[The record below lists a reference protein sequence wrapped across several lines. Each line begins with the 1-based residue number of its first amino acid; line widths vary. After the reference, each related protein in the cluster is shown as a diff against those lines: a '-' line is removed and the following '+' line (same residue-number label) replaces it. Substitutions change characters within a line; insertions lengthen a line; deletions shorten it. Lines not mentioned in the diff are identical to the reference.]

1 MRDPDR
7 LLLTGAQVAD
17 GTGGPLRAADVLITG
32 DRIEAVE
39 QPGKISNVATRDLH
53 GLVLAPGFIDTH
65 SHADNAPL
73 LTEDDTTKILQGVTT
88 EVVGNCG
95 FSLAPR
101 LAEHAD
107 TFTAFSA
114 RLFPPIDWAWAGFDE
129 LFQATEKNGYVT
141 NYCPLVGHGTL
152 RIAAMGMA
160 DAVAD
165 DEAVAVMRTELEA
178 AMSAGAFGL
187 SSGLIYPPAVY
198 SSTTELVRLA
208 EVLGGT
214 GLYATHMRN
223 EGAGLLDA
231 IAEALEIGAAAGR
244 THISHL
250 KTSGRPNWGRMP
262 DALAAIRQA
271 RAAGQRISHD
281 VYPYD
286 ASSTMLATVLPPSY
300 LADGEAAI
308 LKRLADPA
316 GGRKELARIITES
329 LPGWESTI
337 RGAGWDG
344 ILVATTGSH
353 RYEGQTLA
361 EIAADR
367 GVEPVDALI
376 DVLLDEKLKASMV
389 TFSMNEDD
397 VETAL
402 KDEHMMIG
410 SDGLPPGSGGKP
422 HPRLYGTFPR
432 VLGRYRRDRGLM
444 SLPEAVRRMTSL
456 PAETFGIPE
465 RGVIA
470 AGKVADL
477 VAFDPDTVAD
487 ICDYRDPVHDPIGI
501 PLVIQAG
508 QPVVVDGAY
517 AGPRRG
523 RRLTPA

>member
-1 MRDPDR
+1 MSDPDR
-7 LLLTGAQVAD
+7 LLLIGAQVAD
-17 GTGGPLRAADVLITG
+17 GTGGPLRAADVQIAG

-39 QPGKISNVATRDLH
+39 PPGVLRNGRTRELT

-73 LTEDDTTKILQGVTT
+73 LAQDDTTKILQGVTT

-101 LAEHAD
+101 LAQHAD

-114 RLFPPIDWAWAGFDE
+114 RLFPPIDWAWSSFDE
-129 LFQATEKNGYVT
+129 FFQATEQNGYVT

-165 DEAVAVMRTELEA
+165 DDAIAVMRTQLEA
-178 AMSAGAFGL
+178 AMTAGAFGL

-198 SSTTELVRLA
+198 SSTSELVRLA

-223 EGAGLLDA
+223 EGEGLLDA

-244 THISHL
+244 THVSHL
-250 KTSGRPNWGRMP
+250 KTSGRPNWGKMP
-262 DALAAIRQA
+262 DALAAIHKA
-271 RAAGQRISHD
+271 RAAGQQVSHD

-286 ASSTMLATVLPPSY
+286 ASSTMLATVLPPAY
-300 LADGEAAI
+300 LADSEAAI
-308 LKRLADPA
+308 LERLSS
-316 GGRKELARIITES
+316 GRDELARTINKS
-329 LPGWESTI
+329 HPGWESMI

-361 EIAADR
+361 EIATER
-367 GVEPVDALI
+367 GIEPVDALI

-402 KDEHMMIG
+402 RDEHMMIG
-410 SDGLPPGSGGKP
+410 SDGLPPGSGGRP

-456 PAETFGIPE
+456 PAETFGIPD

-508 QPVVVDGAY
+508 RPVVVDGAY